1 MIIRK
6 FIKILFFLFG
16 CILVGIVITETL
28 DMFDKYK
35 AKNNIN
41 KKIDVIK
48 KENDILRKEIRLLED
63 KDSFYV
69 NLLARKKLGMI
80 GNGERIYKFK
90 NK

>member
-1 MIIRK
+1 MSRK

>member
-1 MIIRK
+1 MIRK

-80 GNGERIYKFK
+80 KNGEKIYRFN

>member
-1 MIIRK
+1 MSRK
-6 FIKILFFLFG
+6 FIKIVFFLFG

>member
-1 MIIRK
+1 MSRK

-16 CILVGIVITETL
+16 CILFGIVITETF
-28 DMFDKYK
+28 DMLDKYK